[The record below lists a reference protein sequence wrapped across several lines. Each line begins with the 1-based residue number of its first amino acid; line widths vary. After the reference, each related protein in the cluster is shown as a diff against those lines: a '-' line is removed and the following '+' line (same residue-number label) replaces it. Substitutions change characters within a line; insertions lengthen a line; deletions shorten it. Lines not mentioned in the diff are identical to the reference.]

1 MNPIW
6 SADVVE
12 AMVGSRVE
20 CDVSKDALAQGGR
33 GVAVGVLY
41 WELLATLELA
51 FPGQVID
58 ERTILLAHCHSQ
70 IVPHD
75 ESRNLARIVLWWS
88 PPDRDVDCILDGGVG
103 DGMVAHL
110 KDTITG
116 VFVPVLDPVSEGPN
130 FHERTYPGL
139 LALPRRVHYS
149 KDGRWH
155 STRRAWMMSP

>member
-6 SADVVE
+6 SADVVK
-12 AMVGSRVE
+12 AMMGSRAE
-20 CDVSKDALAQGGR
+20 CDVSREVLAQGGR
-33 GVAVGVLY
+33 GVVVGALY
-41 WELLATLELA
+41 RELLGTLELA

-58 ERTILLAHCHSQ
+58 ERTILPAHCHSQ
-70 IVPHD
+70 IVSHD
-75 ESRNLARIVLWWS
+75 ESRDLARIALWWS
-88 PPDRDVDCILDGGVG
+88 PPDRNVDCILDGDVG

-116 VFVPVLDPVSEGPN
+116 VFVPVLEGPN
-130 FHERTYPGL
+130 FYETGERTYPGL
-139 LALPRRVHYS
+139 SDLPRRVHYS